1 MFAKKLLAVLI
12 GILLLCTAC
21 AHLALNPK
29 SPEELR
35 KRVQE
40 LWEAKKRGDWG
51 EVYDMTTSA
60 YRSKVTKSSFLS
72 SPKINTLG
80 FTVENIKILEPGT
93 EALVIVKATLDMMG
107 RPFPM
112 QIKEHWLWE
121 DEEWRLNIVPTP
133 FQSLFQ
139 KPPPAKKSEK

>member
-29 SPEELR
+29 SPEVLR

-121 DEEWRLNIVPTP
+121 DGQWRLMLSPTP
-133 FQSLFQ
+133 FKSLFMH
-139 KPPPAKKSEK
+139 KSMKK

>member
-1 MFAKKLLAVLI
+1 MNRWKLTMV
-12 GILLLCTAC
+12 LLLILSVCATC